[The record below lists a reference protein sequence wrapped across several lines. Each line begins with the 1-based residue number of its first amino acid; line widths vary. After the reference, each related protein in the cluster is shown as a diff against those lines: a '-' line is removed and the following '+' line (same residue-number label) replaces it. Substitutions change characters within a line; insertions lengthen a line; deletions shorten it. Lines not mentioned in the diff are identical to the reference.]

1 LNQGNSR
8 HEYRLGEELITSSL
22 SEKDLVLVNMNQ
34 QCVLAAQTTGCILGF
49 SNRAVASGQGGTCPL
64 LLCPPKAPSG
74 VPSPGL
80 RPPAEEGCRAV

>member
-49 SNRAVASGQGGTCPL
+49 SNRAVASGQGGLAPCCPAL
-64 LLCPPKAPSG
+64 
-74 VPSPGL
+74 L
-80 RPPAEEGCRAV
+80 RPHLGYCVQA